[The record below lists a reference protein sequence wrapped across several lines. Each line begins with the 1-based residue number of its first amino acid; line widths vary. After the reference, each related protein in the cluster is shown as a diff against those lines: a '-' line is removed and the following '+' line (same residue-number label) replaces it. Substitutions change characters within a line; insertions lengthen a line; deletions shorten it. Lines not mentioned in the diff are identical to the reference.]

1 MFSFVGG
8 SHCRTT
14 LEVLWAKIYSK
25 YGGAGVV
32 GLMFHSS
39 KSLSEEV
46 LEGSFSVGPFGG
58 QDSQQNVAFLWIAAK
73 MEDLKK

>member
-1 MFSFVGG
+1 M
-8 SHCRTT
+8 
-14 LEVLWAKIYSK
+14 
-25 YGGAGVV
+25 V